1 MAKLL
6 ALYRT
11 PKDRAAFDSYYHAT
25 HIPIAKNVPGLRKYD
40 ISQGIVA
47 TPAGPSGYHLVATLQ
62 FDSVADI
69 QSALASA
76 QGQATA
82 ADLGNFADGG
92 VDLLIFDTVEV

>member
-25 HIPIAKNVPGLRKYD
+25 HIPIAKKVPGLRKYD

-47 TPAGPSGYHLVATLQ
+47 TPGGPSDYHLVATLQ
-62 FDSVADI
+62 FDWSRTSRAPLPRRKDRLQPPI
-69 QSALASA
+69 SAISPTE
-76 QGQATA
+76 GSTC
-82 ADLGNFADGG
+82 
-92 VDLLIFDTVEV
+92 

>member
-1 MAKLL
+1 
-6 ALYRT
+6 
-11 PKDRAAFDSYYHAT
+11 
-25 HIPIAKNVPGLRKYD
+25 VPGLRKYD

-92 VDLLIFDTVEV
+92 VDLLIFDTAEV

>member
-1 MAKLL
+1 
-6 ALYRT
+6 
-11 PKDRAAFDSYYHAT
+11 
-25 HIPIAKNVPGLRKYD
+25 
-40 ISQGIVA
+40 
-47 TPAGPSGYHLVATLQ
+47 VATLQ